1 MMAFIRSESTGSP
14 SLNRR
19 VVCVFRYRLSGLM
32 ENQPVLELRNIRKT
46 FPGVVALDE
55 VSFNLSRREVHVL
68 LGENGAGKST
78 LMKILSGAYRKDS
91 GEILIDGRRVE
102 ITGTRQAQELGI
114 SIIYQ
119 EFNLIPHLSA
129 AENIFL
135 GREPTVVPG
144 ILDRRKLFQDA
155 EQLIK
160 SLGVRLDPRTRVSAL
175 SVAEQQIVEIA
186 KALSVD
192 AKILLMDEPTS
203 GLTRSEIERL
213 FGTIGNLR
221 EKGVALIYISHRMEE
236 LFEIGDRVTILR
248 DGRYIATHPI
258 AQVTAAQLVRL
269 MADREIKE
277 HFPKR
282 KTAPG
287 EELLRVERLNRR
299 HHLRDVSFRLRR
311 GEVVGL
317 AGLLGSGRTALAR
330 ALFGA
335 DPTDSGR
342 VFVKGRERSIKSPAD
357 AIRLGIAFLT
367 EDRKRNGLVLTLS
380 VKHNVSLPNTRRLS
394 RFGVMR
400 GGEEKTLA
408 ERTVRELRIK
418 TPGIDQKVMFLSG
431 GNQQKVVLGK
441 WLAHEADLVIFDE
454 PTRGIDVGAK
464 QEIYQ
469 LMNRL
474 TAAGAG
480 ILMISSDLPEILGMS
495 DRILVMHRGRIAGEL
510 AAEEATQEKVL
521 SLALGQAP

>member
-1 MMAFIRSESTGSP
+1 M
-14 SLNRR
+14 
-19 VVCVFRYRLSGLM
+19 FRYRLSGLM

-144 ILDRRKLFQDA
+144 VLDRKKLFQDA
-155 EQLIK
+155 ERLIK
-160 SLGVRLDPRTRVSAL
+160 GLGVRLDPRTRVSAL

-192 AKILLMDEPTS
+192 AKILIMDEPTS

-299 HHLRDVSFRLRR
+299 RHLRDVSFRLRR

-342 VFVKGRERSIKSPAD
+342 LNYQV
-357 AIRLGIAFLT
+357 
-367 EDRKRNGLVLTLS
+367 
-380 VKHNVSLPNTRRLS
+380 TR
-394 RFGVMR
+394 
-400 GGEEKTLA
+400 
-408 ERTVRELRIK
+408 
-418 TPGIDQKVMFLSG
+418 
-431 GNQQKVVLGK
+431 
-441 WLAHEADLVIFDE
+441 
-454 PTRGIDVGAK
+454 
-464 QEIYQ
+464 
-469 LMNRL
+469 
-474 TAAGAG
+474 
-480 ILMISSDLPEILGMS
+480 
-495 DRILVMHRGRIAGEL
+495 
-510 AAEEATQEKVL
+510 
-521 SLALGQAP
+521 

>member
-1 MMAFIRSESTGSP
+1 M
-14 SLNRR
+14 
-19 VVCVFRYRLSGLM
+19 
-32 ENQPVLELRNIRKT
+32 
-46 FPGVVALDE
+46 
-55 VSFNLSRREVHVL
+55 L

-129 AENIFL
+129 AENILPRPRADRGPRPPRPEEAFS
-135 GREPTVVPG
+135 GCGTVDQG
-144 ILDRRKLFQDA
+144 SRRSARPSHAGQ
-155 EQLIK
+155 
-160 SLGVRLDPRTRVSAL
+160 RLE
-175 SVAEQQIVEIA
+175 VAEQQIVEIA

-192 AKILLMDEPTS
+192 AKILIMDEPTS

-213 FGTIGNLR
+213 FGTIGNLK

-342 VFVKGRERSIKSPAD
+342 VFVKGRERRIKSPAD

-464 QEIYQ
+464 QEIHQ

-480 ILMISSDLPEILGMS
+480 ILMISSDLPEVLGMS

-510 AAEEATQEKVL
+510 AAGEATQEKVL
-521 SLALGQAP
+521 SLALG

>member
-1 MMAFIRSESTGSP
+1 M
-14 SLNRR
+14 
-19 VVCVFRYRLSGLM
+19 FRQRLSGIM

-68 LGENGAGKST
+68 LGETGAGKST

-102 ITGTRQAQELGI
+102 ITGTQQAQELGI

-144 ILDRRKLFQDA
+144 LPDRKKLFQDA
-155 EQLIK
+155 ERLIK
-160 SLGVRLDPRTRVSAL
+160 GLDVRLDPRTRVSAL

-192 AKILLMDEPTS
+192 AKILIMDEPTS

-213 FGTIGNLR
+213 FGTIGNLK

-248 DGRYIATHPI
+248 DGRYVATHPI

-269 MADREIKE
+269 RADREIKE

-380 VKHNVSLPNTRRLS
+380 VKHNVSLPNTR
-394 RFGVMR
+394 
-400 GGEEKTLA
+400 TLP
-408 ERTVRELRIK
+408 LR
-418 TPGIDQKVMFLSG
+418 SH
-431 GNQQKVVLGK
+431 
-441 WLAHEADLVIFDE
+441 A
-454 PTRGIDVGAK
+454 R
-464 QEIYQ
+464 
-469 LMNRL
+469 
-474 TAAGAG
+474 
-480 ILMISSDLPEILGMS
+480 
-495 DRILVMHRGRIAGEL
+495 RGRKNSGRTHRPRTAHQDPRHRSESHVPERRQSTESGPRQVARARSRPRDL
-510 AAEEATQEKVL
+510 R
-521 SLALGQAP
+521 